1 MQRLYI
7 NFVLTGLLSCAQ
19 PQLLYAQTLASY
31 PKVDPATQRARDA
44 DRRHILE
51 IELQAER
58 QELAKA
64 EAAPAAIPSTERTA
78 SVNRHLENI
87 KSLQRELAGVDRTQ
101 KAPQEPVRAV
111 VRALR
116 PAASISRDLN
126 GPIAFWNPY
135 NRAPEPAAIVDLSTT
150 TKRESP

>member
-19 PQLLYAQTLASY
+19 PQFLFAQTSASY
-31 PKVDPATQRARDA
+31 PKVDPATQMTRDA

-51 IELQAER
+51 TELQAER

-64 EAAPAAIPSTERTA
+64 EAAPVAIASTERA
-78 SVNRHLENI
+78 ANLHRHLENI
-87 KSLQRELAGVDRTQ
+87 KSLQRELAEVARTQ
-101 KAPQEPVRAV
+101 QLPQGPVRAV
-111 VRALR
+111 VRAQR

-135 NRAPEPAAIVDLSTT
+135 NRAPEPAALVDLSTT